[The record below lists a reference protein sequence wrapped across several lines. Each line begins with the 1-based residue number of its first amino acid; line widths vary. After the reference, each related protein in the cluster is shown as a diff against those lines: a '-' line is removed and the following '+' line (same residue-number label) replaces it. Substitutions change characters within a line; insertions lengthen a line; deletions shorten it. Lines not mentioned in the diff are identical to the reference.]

1 MKGHAFNKGISNEGR
16 IDQYEPASS
25 FLFLSICRWLNCRLQ
40 TSTVFGSTGYPVVYN
55 FLFAVEMHVCRTAGH
70 PIVVVCHVIFKQLM
84 SNCSTFPFAHTTIQE
99 HPWLLTV
106 RALVVAVDVLL
117 MEGHLATFDLN
128 TELRILRVTLASV
141 ALVRW

>member
-25 FLFLSICRWLNCRLQ
+25 FLFLSICWWLNCRLQ

-70 PIVVVCHVIFKQLM
+70 PLVVVCHVIFEQLL
-84 SNCSTFPFAHTTIQE
+84 SNRSTFPFAHTTIQE
-99 HPWLLTV
+99 HPWLLYSTGTSCG
-106 RALVVAVDVLL
+106 LL
-117 MEGHLATFDLN
+117 WPLMYFRWKVIWQHLTSTRNSESF
-128 TELRILRVTLASV
+128 E
-141 ALVRW
+141 